1 MIEFVYLY
9 GVLLEVLEEGAPHGV
24 HDALGVPRGPA
35 AVHDEQRVV
44 ERYLNKQ
51 QVVERHLNKQ
61 QVIERYLNNNGW
73 LKGT

>member
-51 QVVERHLNKQ
+51 QV
-61 QVIERYLNNNGW
+61 IERYLNNNGW